1 VSIKNKLVTAV
12 TTAGLLAGLFG
23 SAFVP
28 SVRAAALTADDAT
41 QTLGGTPSASDAS
54 YQYWA
59 TTAYPV
65 FTMTI
70 NADDNTAAATSDDGT
85 YSVTVAGGTIRSCV
99 LASIGGTVV
108 VGSVVSGA
116 TSCSAALAFTALA
129 ASDAAE
135 ARWTV
140 TLNKLT
146 AGQTVTI
153 SVADDGSAT
162 VTTPKKLRGIVAST
176 LNTISGTYSTYAIA
190 GFVANNATGTLTSL
204 WNGTPSIGI
213 IPENGYDAAPGTYG
227 LATATVTGPYS
238 VALTDAANCAAVAA
252 ASYDT
257 TSQVVMDAD
266 FTVCLST
273 LNDDTTDAGAGS
285 VSVSAGGTVFYTR
298 TLNMI
303 GDVTA
308 MSITQNHKHWA
319 VGGALDGTSTFS
331 AASLVMKDKAGNTI
345 TASDTLDDEVAIT
358 ISDVATALVKLGEE
372 GNFSG
377 ATGTDGRVSLGDICA
392 GKVSGDKV
400 KVDFTYEN
408 YDEDDVTT
416 SATWTCT
423 DATGK
428 ITNLA
433 LASGAVNP
441 AETVKL
447 NVTVVDS
454 AGLACGYGCTIRD
467 SSTVTRTPVGT
478 DGTNTLRDAAG
489 DSNLAAADITGTL
502 FGATLVDGTAS
513 VLVTAPTTNG
523 SYAAVIAYTDVDSGT
538 ATTAGS
544 WTIRLAVKNIAA
556 APTATELTAGP
567 KGLKA
572 TANFGAGAADAKIA
586 FTLERSNGTVKTYY
600 RKANASGVATFTLRF
615 KGTYEVTA
623 AFGDYITDS
632 VTLKK

>member
-1 VSIKNKLVTAV
+1 
-12 TTAGLLAGLFG
+12 
-23 SAFVP
+23 
-28 SVRAAALTADDAT
+28 
-41 QTLGGTPSASDAS
+41 
-54 YQYWA
+54 
-59 TTAYPV
+59 
-65 FTMTI
+65 
-70 NADDNTAAATSDDGT
+70 
-85 YSVTVAGGTIRSCV
+85 
-99 LASIGGTVV
+99 
-108 VGSVVSGA
+108 
-116 TSCSAALAFTALA
+116 
-129 ASDAAE
+129 
-135 ARWTV
+135 
-140 TLNKLT
+140 
-146 AGQTVTI
+146 
-153 SVADDGSAT
+153 
-162 VTTPKKLRGIVAST
+162 
-176 LNTISGTYSTYAIA
+176 
-190 GFVANNATGTLTSL
+190 
-204 WNGTPSIGI
+204 
-213 IPENGYDAAPGTYG
+213 
-227 LATATVTGPYS
+227 
-238 VALTDAANCAAVAA
+238 
-252 ASYDT
+252 
-257 TSQVVMDAD
+257 
-266 FTVCLST
+266 
-273 LNDDTTDAGAGS
+273 
-285 VSVSAGGTVFYTR
+285 
-298 TLNMI
+298 MI

-345 TASDTLDDEVAIT
+345 TATDALDDEVAIT
-358 ISDVATALVKLGEE
+358 INEVTTALVKLGEE
-372 GNFSG
+372 GNFSAG
-377 ATGTDGRVSLGDICA
+377 ITGTDGRVSLGDICA
-392 GKVSGDKV
+392 GKVSGEKV

-408 YDEDDVTT
+408 YDLDDVTT

-556 APTATELTAGP
+556 APTATALPAGP
-567 KGLKA
+567 MGRTA

-586 FTLERSNGTVKTYY
+586 FTLERSNGAVKTYY

>member
-1 VSIKNKLVTAV
+1 
-12 TTAGLLAGLFG
+12 
-23 SAFVP
+23 
-28 SVRAAALTADDAT
+28 
-41 QTLGGTPSASDAS
+41 
-54 YQYWA
+54 
-59 TTAYPV
+59 
-65 FTMTI
+65 
-70 NADDNTAAATSDDGT
+70 
-85 YSVTVAGGTIRSCV
+85 
-99 LASIGGTVV
+99 
-108 VGSVVSGA
+108 
-116 TSCSAALAFTALA
+116 
-129 ASDAAE
+129 
-135 ARWTV
+135 
-140 TLNKLT
+140 
-146 AGQTVTI
+146 
-153 SVADDGSAT
+153 
-162 VTTPKKLRGIVAST
+162 
-176 LNTISGTYSTYAIA
+176 
-190 GFVANNATGTLTSL
+190 
-204 WNGTPSIGI
+204 
-213 IPENGYDAAPGTYG
+213 
-227 LATATVTGPYS
+227 
-238 VALTDAANCAAVAA
+238 
-252 ASYDT
+252 
-257 TSQVVMDAD
+257 
-266 FTVCLST
+266 
-273 LNDDTTDAGAGS
+273 
-285 VSVSAGGTVFYTR
+285 
-298 TLNMI
+298 
-303 GDVTA
+303 
-308 MSITQNHKHWA
+308 
-319 VGGALDGTSTFS
+319 
-331 AASLVMKDKAGNTI
+331 MKDKAGNTI

-454 AGLACGYGCTIRD
+454 AGLACGFGCTIQN

-489 DSNLAAADITGTL
+489 DSNLAAADITGAL

-586 FTLERSNGTVKTYY
+586 FTLERSNGAVKTYY

-623 AFGDYITDS
+623 AFGDYITDT